1 MGVNLKT
8 VLNGWS
14 YYAKNFNVVPFQ
26 EQLLNFLQLSA
37 FYTAIYSIFDTIAMK
52 PEVEIRFLVI
62 DPFFFSRSV
71 SSCPRNVCA
80 KFCKKRIIS
89 HKVIKEKPM
98 NPSSKH
104 RKRLPSVL
112 YLRCL

>member
-1 MGVNLKT
+1 MGVNVKT

-14 YYAKNFNVVPFQ
+14 YNAKNFNVVPFQ

-37 FYTAIYSIFDTIAMK
+37 FYTAIYSIFDTIPMK

-62 DPFFFSRSV
+62 DLFFFLGSV

-80 KFCKKRIIS
+80 KF
-89 HKVIKEKPM
+89 
-98 NPSSKH
+98 
-104 RKRLPSVL
+104 
-112 YLRCL
+112 

>member
-62 DPFFFSRSV
+62 DPFFFLESV

-80 KFCKKRIIS
+80 KF
-89 HKVIKEKPM
+89 
-98 NPSSKH
+98 
-104 RKRLPSVL
+104 
-112 YLRCL
+112 